1 MKKQT
6 QQFEQEIRNAL
17 RGKTTPILVLDQ
29 RWHELFPYGE
39 KPGSV
44 IALEEQLN
52 QLLQRQGKLV
62 NEIKELKKV
71 KKRLMAGIVSGMNT
85 PYEKSKNK
93 KDNQQRLFLETKE
106 RIETDSR
113 ELMTIPKQIQKKN
126 EELLIVG
133 AVYCLEKLQDGD
145 ARLELAKKRL
155 EELQQQVKEAKTY
168 KEDLEKQMDIAY
180 SLMHGVLGHDVMNL
194 FDSDKYEL

>member
-17 RGKTTPILVLDQ
+17 KGKTIPILVLDQ

-39 KPGSV
+39 KPGPV
-44 IALEEQLN
+44 ITLEEQVN

-71 KKRLMAGIVSGMNT
+71 KKRLMAGIVSGMST

-106 RIETDSR
+106 RIETESR
-113 ELMTIPKQIQKKN
+113 ELMTIPNQIKKKN

-133 AVYCLEKLQDGD
+133 AGYCLEKLRDGD
-145 ARLELAKKRL
+145 ARLESAKKRL

-168 KEDLEKQMDIAY
+168 KEDLEKQIDSAY
-180 SLMHGVLGHDVMNL
+180 SLMHGVLGHDIMNL
-194 FDSDKYEL
+194 FDSDK